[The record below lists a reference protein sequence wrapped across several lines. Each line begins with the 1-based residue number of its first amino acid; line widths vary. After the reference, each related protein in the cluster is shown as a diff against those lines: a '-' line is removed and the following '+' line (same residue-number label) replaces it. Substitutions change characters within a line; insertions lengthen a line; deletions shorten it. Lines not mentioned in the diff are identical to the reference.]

1 MIWDAREQLP
11 QPILLDAETESL
23 LQDVRCLLEDDHLET
38 VAHTADVGRRS
49 ANCQRGLADNE
60 NVVRR
65 KIGVRW
71 NLPRADAESFQQPCG
86 LALRIEQTHFGDH

>member
-11 QPILLDAETESL
+11 QPILLDAETEAL
-23 LQDVRCLLEDDHLET
+23 LQDVRCLLEYDHLET

-49 ANCQRGLADNE
+49 ANRQRGLADNE
-60 NVVRR
+60 NIVRR

-71 NLPRADAESFQQPCG
+71 NLLCANADHFQQPCG
-86 LALRIEQTHFGDH
+86 LAFRIEQSDFGDH